1 MQRFHDAPQA
11 AAQMRVLQHSK
22 LFGTQTVAT
31 PPSTVWS
38 HLFGVAPE
46 QVTARA
52 GVAPRRHPAIA
63 AISAST
69 TRGRAC
75 WGPQSAERALLACS
89 LTLSEPAT
97 KNGRSLSTPPR
108 KTRPAAMPGPRGPS
122 PSTHPPAERQRRGA
136 HGRHDE
142 EPVCAEAAVQRA
154 G

>member
-97 KNGRSLSTPPR
+97 KNGRSLSTAAGKR
-108 KTRPAAMPGPRGPS
+108 DHGGRCAGPAARAGAGGRSGPS
-122 PSTHPPAERQRRGA
+122 RRGWQRDA
-136 HGRHDE
+136 LVGA
-142 EPVCAEAAVQRA
+142 VEAS
-154 G
+154 